1 VLPEVG
7 FAAGSVDVLPAEVL
21 PAYALAA
28 DALPADAVRVDALAA
43 EVEPVDA
50 VRAAWLDALAEMEA
64 VAARSGDGE
73 YAPDVWNS
81 AAMTAA
87 ADLGPLPVD
96 LQERALNLAA
106 TQKSAIAR
114 VVEARRTVMA
124 HLAALRSVPAASDVE
139 QSVYLD
145 VSG

>member
-1 VLPEVG
+1 MLPEVG

>member
-1 VLPEVG
+1 VLPETG
-7 FAAGSVDVLPAEVL
+7 FASEVVGAVSVASSSVASEVVASASVDE
-21 PAYALAA
+21 
-28 DALPADAVRVDALAA
+28 LPADPVRV
-43 EVEPVDA
+43 
-50 VRAAWLDALAEMEA
+50 AWLDALAEMET

-96 LQERALNLAA
+96 LQERALDLAA

-124 HLAALRSVPAASDVE
+124 HLAALRSVPAVRDAE

-145 VSG
+145 VNG

>member
-1 VLPEVG
+1 MLPEAG

-21 PAYALAA
+21 PV
-28 DALPADAVRVDALAA
+28 DVLPAAAVRVDALPAG
-43 EVEPVDA
+43 VEPVDA

>member
-1 VLPEVG
+1 MLPEVG
-7 FAAGSVDVLPAEVL
+7 FAAGSVDVLPADRL
-21 PAYALAA
+21 PV
-28 DALPADAVRVDALAA
+28 DVLPADAVRVDALPAG
-43 EVEPVDA
+43 VEPVDA